1 MRDVALQLL
10 EFLFRENLHE
20 VVDVQQDAIE
30 VDAVDGRREEADHP
44 PQTLHTRGQVRYAAA
59 VEWTDERR
67 RNRAFQRC
75 AEFDGAHLHDQFRR
89 HGGPGCCHQTFLKQ
103 DEQGAAHT
111 REGTGSLDLD

>member
-44 PQTLHTRGQVRYAAA
+44 PQTLHTGDRCD
-59 VEWTDERR
+59 TRR
-67 RNRAFQRC
+67 WLNGRTSVVGIGLFKGARNLTALTFMTSS
-75 AEFDGAHLHDQFRR
+75 EDM
-89 HGGPGCCHQTFLKQ
+89 GGP
-103 DEQGAAHT
+103 AVVT
-111 REGTGSLDLD
+111 RPS